1 MEIIM
6 NTWNNI
12 EERQHIN
19 ISESTYET
27 LTYDIERFKLSSFSE
42 LTNLIIEN
50 GLSTLPANPTGYLN
64 EQYNLYSKILK
75 KNMSVKS
82 SKKNMS
88 ATDTTIYNNDYTKK
102 SENITSDTKNII
114 DNILYDITET
124 AKNSFKEKY
133 YKNIKGIQKNIH
145 YSKNAIQLLCAS
157 NTAIT
162 DIYRRP
168 GKFVCALF
176 DTYAQLKD
184 TERDLIIKKDIYNTI
199 VEAIHQKNIVKIQM
213 YNNNSYYIKPISV
226 HTYINYT
233 YIICKSCNACDSI
246 NGEYVDMNP
255 RLSNVISAVNT
266 HNIYEMSDSDI
277 AIIQKKIATNKA
289 AYFYSSSENIQIK
302 LSKTGQKMYETI
314 LHQRPSYISSDG
326 DVYTFNCTKRQIY
339 NYFFKFGKE
348 AVILSPQDLKQ
359 EFIQKYKES
368 YEIYN

>member
-75 KNMSVKS
+75 KHISVKS

-88 ATDTTIYNNDYTKK
+88 ETDTTFYNNDYTKK
-102 SENITSDTKNII
+102 SENIASDT
-114 DNILYDITET
+114 
-124 AKNSFKEKY
+124 
-133 YKNIKGIQKNIH
+133 KNIKGIQKNIH

-199 VEAIHQKNIVKIQM
+199 VEAIHHKNIVKIQM

-302 LSKTGQKMYETI
+302 LSKIGQKMYETI

-359 EFIQKYKES
+359 EFIQKYKEA